1 MLLLPHI
8 ENLKKRR
15 RGPPRKGK
23 RTAPSLPAL
32 ASGGLPAF
40 RPTPRGDPKKSPRR
54 SSSYACSRGLA
65 PRPTLILCSARD
77 ALLAH
82 LIDRAISTG
91 EVQPGIRIADQRG
104 RELEPRSSRG
114 LLLLKTEVGI
124 PEVLMGR
131 SATRVRLASR
141 GPYRISLDA

>member
-40 RPTPRGDPKKSPRR
+40 RPTPRVDPKKSPRR

-65 PRPTLILCSARD
+65 PHPTPILCSASCSLP
-77 ALLAH
+77 AQLLE
-82 LIDRAISTG
+82 RYVGGG
-91 EVQPGIRIADQRG
+91 EVQPSIHIASQCG
-104 RELEPRSSRG
+104 GELEPRSSRG
-114 LLLLKTEVGI
+114 LLLLKTE
-124 PEVLMGR
+124 
-131 SATRVRLASR
+131 LA
-141 GPYRISLDA
+141 IL